1 MRLAA
6 GATAVVRMGIRE
18 TGKSPPMRAWQASA
32 WEGATGGRAA
42 AGYPMVFLMMP
53 ISFSGSK
60 GLRTNATA
68 SLIA

>member
-1 MRLAA
+1 MAA
-6 GATAVVRMGIRE
+6 GATAGGKIGICE
-18 TGKSPPMRAWQASA
+18 AGKGPPMRAWQESA
-32 WEGATGGRAA
+32 RPTQRAA

>member
-1 MRLAA
+1 MRMAA
-6 GATAVVRMGIRE
+6 GATAGGRIGMRE
-18 TGKSPPMRAWQASA
+18 DGKGPPMRAWQESA
-32 WEGATGGRAA
+32 RGGATDGRAA

>member
-1 MRLAA
+1 MAV
-6 GATAVVRMGIRE
+6 GATAGGGIGIRE
-18 TGKSPPMRAWQASA
+18 AGKGPPMRAWQESVRPAQ
-32 WEGATGGRAA
+32 RAA
-42 AGYPMVFLMMP
+42 AGYPMVFLTMP

>member
-1 MRLAA
+1 MREA
-6 GATAVVRMGIRE
+6 GKG
-18 TGKSPPMRAWQASA
+18 PPMRAWQESA
-32 WEGATGGRAA
+32 RVGATDGRAA